1 VWWRGLGA
9 GMVRSVMYGYKLSKP
24 LSTLSIKGIA
34 NVRKK
39 QTVKTGY
46 GECRMEDVKRSIYA
60 GFVDSSQV
68 VAENYLKY
76 CCLISMYCRLQ
87 FSQMFDVKS

>member
-1 VWWRGLGA
+1 
-9 GMVRSVMYGYKLSKP
+9 MVRSVLYGYKLSKP

-46 GECRMEDVKRSIYA
+46 GECRMEDVKRWTSQAIYA
-60 GFVDSSQV
+60 GFVDPSQV